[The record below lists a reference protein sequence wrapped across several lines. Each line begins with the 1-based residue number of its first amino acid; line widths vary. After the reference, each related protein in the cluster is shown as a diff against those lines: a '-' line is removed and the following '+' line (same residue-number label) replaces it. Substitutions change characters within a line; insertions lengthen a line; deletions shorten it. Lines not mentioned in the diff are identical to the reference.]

1 MENILLTLVVILLVL
16 VLIMLAGL
24 AVLGWKM
31 LKEQKPTL
39 SAHDASVDT
48 SLDRFHPEVRK
59 RMEEAKKAR
68 SQSMEEANCHLHPQ
82 EPSEGG
88 CGICD
93 NYFCRS
99 CLKTHRNLVFCREH
113 YNVFLGAEWEE
124 AHTVKSTPQDPEA
137 GVQLVEWK
145 KKLWKEE
152 AIPMYLETHYKI
164 NVDGD
169 KIESWVVSFA
179 RAVEIPDIK
188 KRLEDLDG
196 PPAVP

>member
-24 AVLGWKM
+24 AALGWRVLQGHA
-31 LKEQKPTL
+31 LKTANAEL
-39 SAHDASVDT
+39 NDGS
-48 SLDRFHPEVRK
+48 DRFHPEVRK

-68 SQSMEEANCHLHPQ
+68 NLSHEEANCHLHPQ
-82 EPSEGG
+82 EPSEGA

-93 NYFCRS
+93 QYFCRS
-99 CLKTHRNLVFCREH
+99 CLKPHRNLVFCREH
-113 YNVFLGAEWEE
+113 YNVFLAAEWAE

-145 KKLWKEE
+145 KRLWREE
-152 AIPMYLETHYKI
+152 AVPMYLETHYKI

-169 KIESWVVSFA
+169 KIESWIVSFA
-179 RAVEIPDIK
+179 RTTEVLEIK
-188 KRLEDLDG
+188 ERLEDLES